1 MVLLARLVLVAPLV
15 ALLALSGALTAC
27 RKRTAAPSQENP
39 SAPAA
44 VEPTPTKSGGT
55 GAPAKPTVPIAED
68 PVAMFLNSSEF
79 ADLTKAYQV
88 FYYQKKRHATDVQE
102 LVQAG
107 YLRTIPAPPP
117 GRKFGYDQ
125 KNLKVTLVGQ

>member
-1 MVLLARLVLVAPLV
+1 
-15 ALLALSGALTAC
+15 
-27 RKRTAAPSQENP
+27 
-39 SAPAA
+39 
-44 VEPTPTKSGGT
+44 
-55 GAPAKPTVPIAED
+55 
-68 PVAMFLNSSEF
+68 MFLNSSEF

>member
-1 MVLLARLVLVAPLV
+1 MVAALVG
-15 ALLALSGALTAC
+15 LLALAGSLAAC
-27 RKRTAAPSQENP
+27 RKQTSAPAPENP
-39 SAPAA
+39 SRPTTVDPAPA
-44 VEPTPTKSGGT
+44 KSGGVSSQ
-55 GAPAKPTVPIAED
+55 AKPTAPTAED
-68 PVAMFLNSSEF
+68 PVAKFLNSSEF